1 MVAGSGSCLLAHVS
15 WGCFN
20 VRLDERHSTQ
30 RATVVFQTFAVELL
44 NPYRQVEDQFILRRR
59 IGDGS
64 RGIESAVSINQ
75 IEAREKHS
83 RLYNIKQCGHVVP
96 PKLRIEVP
104 PAVGPSGDG
113 VIVLV
118 LQRRGRKEAWP
129 ERSDY
134 ITFILISEYRDNHDD
149 NSLSI

>member
-1 MVAGSGSCLLAHVS
+1 MR
-15 WGCFN
+15 W
-20 VRLDERHSTQ
+20 
-30 RATVVFQTFAVELL
+30 
-44 NPYRQVEDQFILRRR
+44 
-59 IGDGS
+59 
-64 RGIESAVSINQ
+64 SINQ

-83 RLYNIKQCGHVVP
+83 SSTLYNIKQCGHVVP

-129 ERSDY
+129 ATSDY
-134 ITFILISEYRDNHDD
+134 ITFILISNDRESR
-149 NSLSI
+149 S